1 MEDKIFLKK
10 AKNILNSSKIDPSS
24 VLFLEE
30 KINKTLLKNWEKL
43 KYAKDTL
50 FLKLILACD
59 DELED
64 DEKIPTRADFIEK
77 REIDSLTYSLV

>member
-1 MEDKIFLKK
+1 MEDKKFLKK
-10 AKNILNSSKIDPSS
+10 AKNIFNSSKIDPSS

-30 KINKTLLKNWEKL
+30 KINNRLLKNWKKL

-50 FLKLILACD
+50 FLKLIVAGD

-64 DEKIPTRADFIEK
+64 DEKIPTRVDFIEK
-77 REIDSLTYSLV
+77 EK

>member
-10 AKNILNSSKIDPSS
+10 VKNILNSSKIDPSS

-30 KINKTLLKNWEKL
+30 KISKRLLKNWEKL

-50 FLKLILACD
+50 FLKLILAGD

-64 DEKIPTRADFIEK
+64 DEKYLPGLILLKKEK
-77 REIDSLTYSLV
+77 